1 MGRTRFSENED
12 LTVRSISGDG
22 SGLYNLRFDSVS
34 NISVDTI
41 TTTNIQVN
49 GFINGYTVEEL
60 AAGGGSGI
68 ANLVAISTIG
78 SSKLVAQN
86 GATNNVISVSNIFNG
101 TVIQSNISTA
111 FSFVLG
117 PYSIYYEPSGEQ
129 LIFSKNGQIK
139 MSLSD
144 N

>member
-22 SGLYNLRFDSVS
+22 SGLYNLQFQNIS
-34 NISVDTI
+34 NITANNI

-49 GFINGYTVEEL
+49 GYINGYTVADL
-60 AAGGGSGI
+60 ASGGI
-68 ANLVAISTIG
+68 ANLPEISTIG

-101 TVIQSNISTA
+101 TVIQSNIETA

-117 PYSIYYEPSGEQ
+117 PYSIFYEPSGEQ